1 MFAEKHYPE
10 VLHPQDLDR
19 YLARGWYRM
28 GQTMFTTHFL
38 CFGQQFFSAVW
49 VRLPLS
55 GYRFRRSLRKL
66 HQKNANRFRTRI
78 QRGSITREKE
88 QLYQKYKSH
97 FPGILAPSLR
107 DSLLDGEDFN
117 IFDTYEVAVYD
128 QDQLV
133 ALSYFDRGRAAA
145 ASIQGIYDPAYRK
158 YSLGFYTMLAEI
170 EACQQDGLSHFY
182 PGYVVPGYDRF
193 DYKLRIGEVEY
204 YDLSSGRWRPLQD
217 WNGEA
222 GPLMA
227 MERKLAGLQ
236 ASLNRHRI
244 PAKKMFYPLF
254 EANLFGFWT
263 TTFFDY
269 PVFLHCLTAQDEE
282 QYVVAVYDVRQEVYK
297 LVACTP
303 FEEVHFYFNDS
314 YIGNFDPEF
323 FCMDLLVPEQLL
335 AESAD
340 PEAIVMGLF

>member
-10 VLHPQDLDR
+10 LLHPRELDR

-49 VRLPLS
+49 VRLPLE
-55 GYRFRRSLRKL
+55 GYAFRKSLRKL
-66 HQKNANRFRTRI
+66 YQKNHMRFRTQV
-78 QRGSITREKE
+78 QRGSINREKE
-88 QLYQKYKSH
+88 QLYQRYKSH

-117 IFDTYEVAVYD
+117 LFDTYEIAVYD
-128 QDQLV
+128 ADQLV
-133 ALSYFDRGRAAA
+133 ALSYFDLGEQSA
-145 ASIQGIYDPAYRK
+145 ASIQGIYHPEYRK
-158 YSLGFYTMLAEI
+158 HSLGFFTMLAEI
-170 EACQQDGLSHFY
+170 ELCRANGLQYFY

-204 YDLSSGRWRPLQD
+204 FDLGAGSWLPLEE
-217 WNGEA
+217 WNAGA

-227 MERKLAGLQ
+227 MERKLGALQ
-236 ASLNRHRI
+236 ESLAAHRI
-244 PAKKMFYPLF
+244 PAKKMRYPLF

-269 PVFLHCLTAQDEE
+269 PLFLHCLSSQDDE
-282 QYVVAVYDVRQEVYK
+282 QYVVAVYDVREQVYK
-297 LVACTP
+297 LFACTP
-303 FEEVHFYFNDS
+303 FEEVHFYFNES
-314 YIGNFDPEF
+314 YIGNFDPER
-323 FCMDLLVPEQLL
+323 FCMDLLVPEELIV
-335 AESAD
+335 ESPD
-340 PEAIVMGLF
+340 PKAIVMGLF